1 MSNNTYISLMIDNL
15 NKKISLLERIVK
27 VNTRQKEMASG
38 DKFDMDEFD
47 VTVSEKGELID
58 EINKLDGAFETVYE
72 RVRKELLD
80 NTGQYNN
87 EIASMK
93 ELIKKITEL
102 STSIEA
108 DEKRIK
114 VSVESQFSKVK
125 QAVKETRKNS
135 KAVTNYYK
143 NMSKI
148 DTEPQFMDKK
158 K

>member
-1 MSNNTYISLMIDNL
+1 MSNNTYISLMLDNL
-15 NKKISLLERIVK
+15 NKKVSLLEKIVEIN
-27 VNTRQKEMASG
+27 VHQKESLSD
-38 DKFDMDEFD
+38 DKFDMDKFD
-47 VTVSEKGELID
+47 DLVTEKGLLIE

-80 NTGQYNN
+80 NTEQYSS

-93 ELIKKITEL
+93 GLIKKITEL
-102 STSIEA
+102 SASIEA

-114 VSVESQFSKVK
+114 VSVEKQFSKVK